1 MRIVSLRTACMFAVL
16 FVVVTPLLWAKH
28 AYSAQLLN
36 RSVTVADPRPSQN
49 TSHTFNFSLQTVGT
63 IGSLQF
69 EYCSNSPVIT
79 TPCVAPT
86 GLDVSAAVISSQTG
100 ETGFSVDAATTAN
113 NLILTR
119 APAANVAIPVSYV
132 FSNVINQSTPNSTAF
147 VRITS
152 YPTTDASGAF
162 TDDGSVAYSTTSA
175 LSVSGF
181 VPPYLVFCVGVT
193 VAGDCS
199 SANGQ
204 LLNLGELKPNQPSFA
219 TSQFAGATNDPGG
232 YSTFVNGLTMTSG
245 SNVIPALN
253 TPLPS
258 QTGTSQ
264 FGMNLR
270 SNSNPSVG
278 SNPSG
283 VGTSTP
289 TSDYNQPN
297 LYVFKNQIVTSS
309 PISTDYNLFT
319 ASYVVNVSPNQPAGI
334 YNTTL
339 TYIATAAF

>member
-1 MRIVSLRTACMFAVL
+1 MRIVSLRTAYIFVALLIWIIVL
-16 FVVVTPLLWAKH
+16 VLPKNVL
-28 AYSAQLLN
+28 SAQMLN
-36 RSVTVADPRPSQN
+36 RSVTITDPRPGV
-49 TSHTFNFSLQTVGT
+49 TTTHTFNFSLQTVGT

-86 GLDVSAAVISSQTG
+86 GLDVSAATISSQTG
-100 ETGFSVDAATTAN
+100 ETGFSVDPATTAN

-119 APAANVAIPVSYV
+119 PPAANVAIPVSYG
-132 FSNVINQSTPNSTAF
+132 FSNVINQSTPNSTVF
-147 VRITS
+147 VRVTS

-162 TDDGSVAYSTTSA
+162 TDDGSVAYSTSSP
-175 LSVSGF
+175 LSVSGY
-181 VPPYLVFCVGVT
+181 VPPYLIFCVGVT

-199 SANGQ
+199 SASGQ
-204 LLNLGELKPNQPSFA
+204 LLSLGELRPTAPSFA

-232 YSTFVNGLTMTSG
+232 FSTFVNGLTMTSG
-245 SNVIPALN
+245 SNTIAALG
-253 TPLPS
+253 TPQAS
-258 QTGTSQ
+258 QAGISQ

-270 SNSNPSVG
+270 ANSSPGVG
-278 SNPSG
+278 NNPSG
-283 VGTSTP
+283 IGTSVP

-297 LYVFKNQIVTSS
+297 LYVFKNQVVTSS
-309 PISTDYNLFT
+309 TLPTEYNLFT
-319 ASYVVNVSPNQPAGI
+319 ASYVVNVSSNQPAGI